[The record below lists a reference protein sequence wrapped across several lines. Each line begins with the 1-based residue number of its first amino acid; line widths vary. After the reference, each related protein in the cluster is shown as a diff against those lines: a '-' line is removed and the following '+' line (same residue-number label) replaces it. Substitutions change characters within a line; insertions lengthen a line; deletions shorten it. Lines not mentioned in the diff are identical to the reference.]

1 MVLMRYL
8 KNYERLNKVENVR
21 VHSTNGNGRDPEV
34 RLSGWKFDSLF
45 SEKVRSCYFLVSPY
59 LIRIKLPL
67 NLAALPCCLLLLI

>member
-45 SEKVRSCYFLVSPY
+45 SEKVRSCYFLVCR
-59 LIRIKLPL
+59 LIFNIRIKLPL
-67 NLAALPCCLLLLI
+67 NLA